1 MEASTC
7 SNSARIS
14 ALGFDGYGKVPLCS
28 FFVALGSKAMFGV
41 LSKAVL
47 SIWLYPI
54 GLRVLGIYRTYEP
67 LCPAECIRAM
77 VLSADG
83 ILRAGVGN
91 MLFRGAIRAL
101 TPKTQKNL
109 SFGSE
114 TALCE
119 DVSGLSLRVCI
130 LPAFASCLLQHCL
143 SPTLHLD
150 TNVCAR
156 AKMTLLNCSPDRKQ
170 GAAVDVSD
178 AL

>member
-54 GLRVLGIYRTYEP
+54 GLRVLGIYRAYKS
-67 LCPAECIRAM
+67 LCSAECVRAM

-83 ILRAGVGN
+83 MLRAGVGN
-91 MLFRGAIRAL
+91 MLFRGAIRAF
-101 TPKTQKNL
+101 TPKTQK
-109 SFGSE
+109 SFE
-114 TALCE
+114 FWE
-119 DVSGLSLRVCI
+119 
-130 LPAFASCLLQHCL
+130 
-143 SPTLHLD
+143 
-150 TNVCAR
+150 
-156 AKMTLLNCSPDRKQ
+156 
-170 GAAVDVSD
+170 
-178 AL
+178 